1 MLLQRNMLLL
11 VGALILGVALFL
23 RPDAVSAQP
32 CHPHMH
38 GASEAPPAAPPR
50 EAEAPSPAHMPVHT
64 PANTLA
70 HVHMTVVSATFDD
83 AFAVSGEAQL
93 HAAPFVS
100 MADRSCC
107 GAGCKNARCVGGKS
121 MTTVPSAEPLPAAA
135 EPAPFAVDDAP
146 LFDRPPPGLRKPP
159 RSFV

>member
-1 MLLQRNMLLL
+1 MLRRNNVLLL
-11 VGALILGVALFL
+11 FGTLLLAVAVFL

-38 GASEAPPAAPPR
+38 AASEAPPAAPLA
-50 EAEAPSPAHMPVHT
+50 EAEATSPALRA
-64 PANTLA
+64 PA
-70 HVHMTVVSATFDD
+70 HGHMTLVSNAFDN
-83 AFAVSGEAQL
+83 APAVSGEVQL

-100 MADRSCC
+100 MADWSCC

-121 MTTVPSAEPLPAAA
+121 MSVATLSVVSVPGGEAP
-135 EPAPFAVDDAP
+135 PFAVDAGP
-146 LFDRPPPGLRKPP
+146 LVGRTPQGPRNPP

>member
-1 MLLQRNMLLL
+1 MLRRNNVLLL
-11 VGALILGVALFL
+11 FGTLLLAVAVFL

-38 GASEAPPAAPPR
+38 AASEAPPAAPLA
-50 EAEAPSPAHMPVHT
+50 EAEATSPALRA
-64 PANTLA
+64 PAHA
-70 HVHMTVVSATFDD
+70 HMTLVSNAFDN
-83 AFAVSGEAQL
+83 APAVSGEVQL

-100 MADRSCC
+100 MADWSCC

-121 MTTVPSAEPLPAAA
+121 VSVASPSETLLSAA

-146 LFDRPPPGLRKPP
+146 LLDLVPQGPRKPP
-159 RSFV
+159 RSLV

>member
-1 MLLQRNMLLL
+1 MLPWRNLLL
-11 VGALILGVALFL
+11 LFGTVIVAVTVFL
-23 RPDAVSAQP
+23 RPDAASAHP

-38 GASEAPPAAPPR
+38 SASEAPPATSPG
-50 EAEAPSPAHMPVHT
+50 EAEAHSSAPRAPEHAHMT
-64 PANTLA
+64 R
-70 HVHMTVVSATFDD
+70 VSIAFDD
-83 AFAVSGEAQL
+83 VPVVAGDSQV

-121 MTTVPSAEPLPAAA
+121 MTVTSPSEMLPKAA

-146 LFDRPPPGLRKPP
+146 LSDRAPQGPRKPP
-159 RSFV
+159 RSLV